1 VKTKVLII
9 SLLVAWGLYVAT
21 VRAAEPIQP
30 IFVPVVVVYKAGSF
44 QTVQLSGDEWFTSL
58 RECKDKANQEAM
70 HVTESD
76 TGDLSVK
83 VACLPVPSKNPK
95 VDTSAVQ

>member
-1 VKTKVLII
+1 VK
-9 SLLVAWGLYVAT
+9 YVAAGFFGT
-21 VRAAEPIQP
+21 LLAMAIAVAAEPIQP
-30 IFVPVVVVYKAGSF
+30 IFVPVIVVYKAGGF

-58 RECKDKANQEAM
+58 RDCKDAADKEAM
-70 HVTESD
+70 KVIESD

-95 VDTSAVQ
+95 VDAQ